1 MFKKILFCTD
11 FSENSNYAFTYA
23 LNLAKT
29 YKAKLLI
36 LHVMPEPV
44 DIYRPT
50 EQLEGAVKKYH
61 RKVVDEEV
69 ATYYLKAMKGFKD
82 YKLLLKDGIVFSEII
97 KTARDEAASI
107 IVIGTRGRTGIDHIL
122 MGSTAERVVRKSP
135 VPVLTVK
142 LPGQKFVMP

>member
-50 EQLEGAVKKYH
+50 EQLEDAVKKYH

-69 ATYYLKAMKGFKD
+69 ATHYLKAMKGFKD
-82 YKLLLKDGIVFSEII
+82 YRLLLKEGIVFSEII

-107 IVIGTRGRTGIDHIL
+107 IVIGTHGRTGIDHIL

-135 VPVLTVK
+135 VPVLAVK

>member
-50 EQLEGAVKKYH
+50 EQLEDAVKKYH

-69 ATYYLKAMKGFKD
+69 ATHYLKAMKGFKD
-82 YKLLLKDGIVFSEII
+82 YRLLLKEGIVFSEII

-107 IVIGTRGRTGIDHIL
+107 IVIGTHGRTGIDHIL

-135 VPVLTVK
+135 FPVLTIK
-142 LPGQKFVMP
+142 LPRKKFVMP